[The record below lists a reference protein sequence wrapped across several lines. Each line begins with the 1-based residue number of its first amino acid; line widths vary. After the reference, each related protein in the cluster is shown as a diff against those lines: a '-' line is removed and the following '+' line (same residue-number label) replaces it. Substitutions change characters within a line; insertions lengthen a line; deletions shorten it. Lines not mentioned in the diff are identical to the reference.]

1 MKIGDLVE
9 YSGRQRES
17 NGRNRGIIV
26 SMDTYYGH
34 VNAETVIEVLWNTDL
49 SWILQSRVRLID
61 EIRRSS

>member
-26 SMDTYYGH
+26 SKDTYHGC

-61 EIRRSS
+61 EVR